1 MTYLYTDIGLLVII
15 LGLLF
20 LVLRLNKRI
29 KALTDNTNADSIE
42 QLIQDYYVDISNL
55 KAENLEIVEKIDSI
69 HSELLDKLDVHNEWL
84 MKTFCK
90 YDIMRYNPFEDVGG
104 ELSFVL
110 TCLDANNSGYVL
122 NSIYSQ
128 NFSQTYIKP
137 IENGFCDINL
147 SYEEMESL
155 KRAINKKL

>member
-1 MTYLYTDIGLLVII
+1 MTFLYTDLVLLVII
-15 LGLLF
+15 FILLF
-20 LVLRLNKRI
+20 LVIRLNNRV
-29 KALTDNTNADSIE
+29 KALTDNTDADSIE
-42 QLIQDYYVDISNL
+42 QLITDYYIDINNL
-55 KAENLEIVEKIDSI
+55 KAENEDILHKIDT
-69 HSELLDKLDVHNEWL
+69 HNEWL
-84 MKTFCK
+84 TKTFCK
-90 YDIMRYNPFEDVGG
+90 YDIMRYNPFDDVGG

-110 TCLDANNSGYVL
+110 TCLDANNSGYIL

-128 NFSQTYIKP
+128 NFNQTYIKP

>member
-1 MTYLYTDIGLLVII
+1 MTFLYTDLVLLVII
-15 LGLLF
+15 IALL
-20 LVLRLNKRI
+20 VYVIKLNTRV
-29 KALTDNTNADSIE
+29 KALTNNTNADSIE
-42 QLIQDYYVDISNL
+42 QLIKDYYIDVNNL
-55 KAENLEIVEKIDSI
+55 RAENEEIVEKLES
-69 HSELLDKLDVHNEWL
+69 HNDWL
-84 MKTFCK
+84 TKTFCK

-110 TCLDANNSGYVL
+110 TCLDSNNTGYVL

>member
-1 MTYLYTDIGLLVII
+1 MEYLYLIIDFGLLAIIFVLLITVIK
-15 LGLLF
+15 LSRR
-20 LVLRLNKRI
+20 V
-29 KALTDNTNADSIE
+29 KALTDNTDADNIE
-42 QLIQDYYVDISNL
+42 QLITEYYIDINNL
-55 KAENLEIVEKIDSI
+55 KDENENILHKIDA
-69 HSELLDKLDVHNEWL
+69 HSVWL
-84 MKTFCK
+84 TKTFCK
-90 YDIMRYNPFEDVGG
+90 YDIMRYNPFDDVGG

-110 TCLDANNSGYVL
+110 TCLDANNSGYIL

-128 NFSQTYIKP
+128 NFNQTYIKP

>member
-1 MTYLYTDIGLLVII
+1 MTFLYIDIVLLVII
-15 LGLLF
+15 LALLF
-20 LVLRLNKRI
+20 LVLRLSKRVN
-29 KALTDNTNADSIE
+29 ALTDNTNSDSIE
-42 QLIQDYYVDISNL
+42 QLIKDYYVDIHNL
-55 KAENLEIVEKIDSI
+55 KAENEELVERI
-69 HSELLDKLDVHNEWL
+69 ERHNEWL
-84 MKTFCK
+84 TKTFCK
-90 YDIMRYNPFEDVGG
+90 YDIMRYNPFDDVGG

-110 TCLDANNSGYVL
+110 TCLDGNNSGYVL